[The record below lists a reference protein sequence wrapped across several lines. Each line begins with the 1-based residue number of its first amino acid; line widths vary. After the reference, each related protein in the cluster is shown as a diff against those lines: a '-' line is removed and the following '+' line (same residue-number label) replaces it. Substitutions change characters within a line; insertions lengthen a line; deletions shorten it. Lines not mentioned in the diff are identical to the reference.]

1 MNKRD
6 ALVAEMQ
13 DIVRMAAEPRP
24 PVDSSKGAINRAA
37 RALGITYRRARS
49 FWYGHTEKVLVRD
62 AEAARLRA
70 EHRRLLLLRIER
82 LEREIA
88 ETRRLLDDAARQ
100 QRNAEAQRL
109 ACQGPAMAGG
119 EIGAGGTAECQA

>member
-100 QRNAEAQRL
+100 RDAEAQRL
-109 ACQGPAMAGG
+109 ARQAAVMAGG

>member
-1 MNKRD
+1 VVNKRD

-100 QRNAEAQRL
+100 RDAEAQRL
-109 ACQGPAMAGG
+109 ARQAAVMAGG

>member
-1 MNKRD
+1 VVNKRD

-100 QRNAEAQRL
+100 RDAEAQRL
-109 ACQGPAMAGG
+109 ARQAAAMAGG

>member
-1 MNKRD
+1 MVNKRD

-49 FWYGHTEKVLVRD
+49 FWYGHTEKVLVRE
-62 AEAARLRA
+62 AEAERLRA
-70 EHRRLLLLRIER
+70 EHQRLLLARIAR
-82 LEREIA
+82 LECEIA
-88 ETRRLLDDAARQ
+88 DTRRLLEQARQ
-100 QRNAEAQRL
+100 QRDAEAQRL
-109 ACQGPAMAGG
+109 ARQAAAMAGG

>member
-100 QRNAEAQRL
+100 RDAEAQRL
-109 ACQGPAMAGG
+109 ARQAAAMAGG